1 MAIAS
6 AMGSR
11 SNETIGIEP
20 IEWLTLALLIEFQSI
35 RLSIEDIKSQGTMN
49 DLDNQENES
58 DSKKIKTLENDDLKK
73 VKESYRLANSI
84 LIIIT
89 DLLFGPESAPESI
102 SKFYKYLMDSISS
115 SIDLRTSQVFITSF
129 HQSIRSGLLS
139 SVDTLYHFIHRLS
152 TLISAPMQ
160 EANPDRPIEFHKESP
175 IGLYIRRSILNI
187 SNLEFDQLLKVFFN
201 LKKFCSTADSHSSS
215 TPHLDQLT
223 KAYTEFKNDH
233 HPDFIQS
240 ANALR
245 RFYDTRSHNHHTHLN
260 SSIHSHALFSL
271 AEFHHQNRAY
281 PAAYDA
287 LDESTRLARLS
298 SDRTI
303 LDRSTSLRRRL
314 DHYLSDQHQQEE
326 EQPQPII
333 TGPTQAQSS
342 LQSLNNH
349 HSNQEREFWDP
360 NEELFDV
367 LRAIDRGEENLG
379 RIYAKLFKAKR
390 MTLSPSTNRNL
401 SNDSDPFRA
410 PERKFDQLSWFG
422 LKAKLWYLQGQ
433 HSLCNVY
440 EDLALSVKNEEEF
453 DEKGLMSRTT
463 ILCNR
468 ATRLAK
474 RGSITEG
481 LIILVEEAIK
491 NKCSAQDFEKVHDTI
506 FDLLE
511 MKASKERD
519 PNRYLTFQK
528 YRPGLSRT
536 DSSKNSIETRVNELC
551 KKAQKLMEEGQLS
564 QSLCTILSSMTLS
577 DQTGLKIHR
586 SKSLSIWS
594 EVMIRLN
601 QEVSL
606 EILSQDDDPFH
617 TTSLLK
623 ARLEIFNGL
632 NDLDDLYKVLDLLSM
647 AKIHYRKLEDFKMVQ
662 VCETYQE
669 IILKEGENQ
678 FHMKKVDDL
687 KTQMKKEAK
696 KIKNEEMIMM
706 NLEERLIDGLSW
718 LSAKR
723 FSGDDSNL
731 IFF

>member
-6 AMGSR
+6 GMGSR
-11 SNETIGIEP
+11 SNESIGIEP

-35 RLSIEDIKSQGTMN
+35 RLSVEDIKSQGTIN

-58 DSKKIKTLENDDLKK
+58 DSKKFKTLENDDLKK

-89 DLLFGPESAPESI
+89 DLLFGS
-102 SKFYKYLMDSISS
+102 
-115 SIDLRTSQVFITSF
+115 
-129 HQSIRSGLLS
+129 
-139 SVDTLYHFIHRLS
+139 
-152 TLISAPMQ
+152 
-160 EANPDRPIEFHKESP
+160 NPDRPIEFHKESP

-187 SNLEFDQLLKVFFN
+187 SNLEFDQLLKVFYK
-201 LKKFCSTADSHSSS
+201 LKKFCTTEDNHSSS
-215 TPHLDQLT
+215 SNPHLDQLT

-245 RFYDTRSHNHHTHLN
+245 RFYDTRSHNHHAHLN

-271 AEFHHQNRAY
+271 AEFHYQNRAY

-303 LDRSTSLRRRL
+303 LDRSTSLRRQL
-314 DHYLSDQHQQEE
+314 DHYLSDQRSQEE

-367 LRAIDRGEENLG
+367 IRVLDRGEESLG
-379 RIYAKLFKAKR
+379 RLYAKLFKAKR
-390 MTLSPSTNRNL
+390 MTLSPSTNHNL
-401 SNDSDPFRA
+401 PNDGDPLKV

-440 EDLALSVKNEEEF
+440 EDLALSMKAEEEL
-453 DEKGLMSRTT
+453 DEKGLMSKTT
-463 ILCNR
+463 ILCDR

-474 RGSITEG
+474 RGLIIEG

-491 NKCSAQDFEKVHDTI
+491 NQCSARDFEKVHDMI

-511 MKASKERD
+511 MKAFKERD
-519 PNRYLTFQK
+519 PNQYLKFEK

-536 DSSKNSIETRVNELC
+536 KSSTNSIENRVNELC
-551 KKAQKLMEEGQLS
+551 QKAQKLMEEGQLS
-564 QSLCTILSSMTLS
+564 RSLCIILSSMSLS
-577 DQTGLKIHR
+577 DQTGLKIHET
-586 SKSLSIWS
+586 KSSSIWL
-594 EVMIRLN
+594 EVMMRLN

-606 EILSQDDDPFH
+606 EILNQFNDSFH

-632 NDLDDLYKVLDLLSM
+632 NHLDDLCKALDYLSM
-647 AKIHYRKLEDFKMVQ
+647 AKIHYKKIEDFKMIQ
-662 VCETYQE
+662 VCEKYKE
-669 IILKEGENQ
+669 IIKKEGEVK
-678 FHMKKVDDL
+678 FEKDIKDSKRFKEEKEKEKEEIL
-687 KTQMKKEAK
+687 KSQETVL
-696 KIKNEEMIMM
+696 
-706 NLEERLIDGLSW
+706 NLEERLINGLNW

-723 FSGDDSNL
+723 FSSET
-731 IFF
+731 